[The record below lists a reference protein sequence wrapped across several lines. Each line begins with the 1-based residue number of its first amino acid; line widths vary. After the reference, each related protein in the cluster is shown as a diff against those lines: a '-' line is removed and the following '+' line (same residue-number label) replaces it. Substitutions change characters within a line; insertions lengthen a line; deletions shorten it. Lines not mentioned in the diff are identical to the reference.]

1 MPRIGPSPRRAMGAE
16 DVSQFQRWPGHA
28 APASVR
34 PDGSE
39 HPVLD
44 KLHLLEGA
52 DSALDRLGGD
62 MGITRRGAELG
73 MTQQHL
79 DRRTCLHQ
87 IGSGM
92 RSKLDRVGHGAAIE
106 VGDKGK
112 DIFGRLGFSGPLRRQ
127 AIKGQLKSGFHTRA
141 ENRLFA
147 TIPALRV
154 SGPVRKPYTSDLS
167 TVRACRAARQLQRRD
182 PNPLRW

>member
-1 MPRIGPSPRRAMGAE
+1 MAAAGATGHMPAECLGSAGFDGRHHLELGQADMPRIGLPPRRAMSAE

-79 DRRTCLHQ
+79 DHPHV
-87 IGSGM
+87 
-92 RSKLDRVGHGAAIE
+92 RVGLQQVRGEAVAQR
-106 VGDKGK
+106 VQ
-112 DIFGRLGFSGPLRRQ
+112 GRWL
-127 AIKGQLKSGFHTRA
+127 
-141 ENRLFA
+141 
-147 TIPALRV
+147 
-154 SGPVRKPYTSDLS
+154 
-167 TVRACRAARQLQRRD
+167 RD
-182 PNPLRW
+182 PRHILGGHEGTVQLAR